1 MKTEFGFSNLI
12 GTVFNQG
19 NLLFTPDGYSVLSP
33 VGNRITAYNLKENKS
48 FTFPFENKK
57 NISRIALSPQ
67 ATLLLSVDEDGRC
80 ILCNFLRRSVLHHF
94 NFKSPVGA
102 IEFAPHGKYFAVA
115 LGKLIQV
122 WRTPEAIDE
131 REFAPFVLHRE
142 YTGHFDDVVSIS
154 WSADSRFFL
163 STSKDLTVRIHSVD
177 PIEGFRP
184 CALTGHKSTVVSAFF
199 SQDQQTIYSVS
210 KDGALFSWKYSPL
223 FQAGEIIDEEAEENK
238 DRTHIWMIKERN
250 YFFQNANL
258 RSAAFHPTTNLLVVG
273 FSNGLFGIY
282 ELPMFTMLYQL
293 SITQSNIDTLTIN
306 KTGEWI
312 ALGSSKLGQLL
323 IWEWQSESYVL
334 KQSSHYDSLST
345 LVYTPDGQ
353 RVVSGADDGKIKLW
367 DITSGF
373 CVVTFTQHTSSVTGL
388 CFAKRGNVLF
398 SSCLDGSVRAW
409 DLIRYRNFR
418 TFTAPN
424 RVQFSCVAVDPSGE
438 IVCAGS
444 QDSFEIFMWSVQT
457 GQLLERLAGH
467 EGPVSSLSFN
477 SSGSLLA
484 SGSWDKTV
492 RIWDIF
498 SRSGIV
504 EPLPVPSDV
513 LALSFRP
520 DGKELSVATLDGQLS
535 FWDVQEAKQTSLID
549 GRKDLSGGRKST
561 DAQTAENASG
571 NKTFTSV
578 CYSADGSCVLT
589 AGTSKYVCLY
599 DILTGVL
606 IKKFQLSKNE
616 SLQGVLE
623 VLNSRNMTDA
633 GSIDLIDTQGE
644 ASDLEDRIDRT
655 LPGAAKGDLSSR
667 KLRPEILCQEVQ
679 FSPSGGAFAAATTEG
694 LMIFSLINDFIFDPI
709 NLDIDI
715 TPETTL
721 AVCAEGEYLIAL
733 VMALRLNEY
742 KVIERVYES
751 VPVADIDHITQQLPT
766 TYLANFINYL
776 SSFAAETPHIEFHLR
791 WMRSILSHHGEFIKR
806 RNFEYAS
813 QLTSLQ
819 KSIVVL
825 SKRLSQLASNNE
837 FSLSFI
843 LDKMQTESVINA

>member
-19 NLLFTPDGYSVLSP
+19 NLLFTPDGYSILSP
-33 VGNRITAYNLKENKS
+33 VGNRISVYNLKENKS

-57 NISRIALSPQ
+57 NISHIALSPQ

-80 ILCNFLRRSVLHHF
+80 ILCNFLRRSVLHYF

-102 IEFAPHGKYFAVA
+102 IEFSPHGRYFVVA

-223 FQAGEIIDEEAEENK
+223 FQAGEIIDEEAEENR
-238 DRTHIWMIKERN
+238 DRTHIWMIKARN

-306 KTGEWI
+306 STGEWI

-323 IWEWQSESYVL
+323 VWEWQSESYVL

-353 RVVSGADDGKIKLW
+353 RVISGADDGKIKLW

-373 CVVTFTQHTSSVTGL
+373 CVVTFTQHTSSITGL

-444 QDSFEIFMWSVQT
+444 QDSFEIYMWSVQT

-477 SSGSLLA
+477 SSGNLLA

-504 EPLPVPSDV
+504 EPFPIPSDV

-520 DGKELSVATLDGQLS
+520 DGKELSVASLDGQLS

-561 DAQTAENASG
+561 DAQTAENSSG

-599 DILTGVL
+599 DVLTGVL

-633 GSIDLIDTQGE
+633 GSMDLIDTQGE

-667 KLRPEILCQEVQ
+667 KLHPEILCQAVQ

-715 TPETTL
+715 TPDTTL
-721 AVCAEGEYLIAL
+721 AVCGEGEYLIAL

-776 SSFAAETPHIEFHLR
+776 SSFAAETPHIEFHLK
-791 WMRSILSHHGEFIKR
+791 WMRSILSHHGEFIKG

-825 SKRLSQLASNNE
+825 SKRLSQLSSNNE

-843 LDKMQTESVINA
+843 LDKMQATSVINA

>member
-19 NLLFTPDGYSVLSP
+19 NLLFTPDGFSILSP
-33 VGNRITAYNLKENKS
+33 VGNRITVYNLKENKS
-48 FTFPFENKK
+48 FTLPFENKK

-80 ILCNFLRRSVLHHF
+80 ILCNFVRRSVLHYF

-102 IEFAPHGKYFAVA
+102 IEFAPHGRYFAVA

-177 PIEGFRP
+177 PVEGFRP

-223 FQAGEIIDEEAEENK
+223 FQAGEVIDEEAEENK
-238 DRTHIWMIKERN
+238 DRTHIWMIKDRN

-258 RSAAFHPTTNLLVVG
+258 RSTAFHPTTNLLVVG

-282 ELPMFTMLYQL
+282 ELPLFTMLYQL

-306 KTGEWI
+306 NTGEWI

-373 CVVTFTQHTSSVTGL
+373 CVVTFTQHASSITGL

-409 DLIRYRNFR
+409 DLVRYRNFR

-504 EPLPVPSDV
+504 EPLPAPSDV

-520 DGKELSVATLDGQLS
+520 DGKELSVASLDGQLS

-571 NKTFTSV
+571 NKTFTSI

-599 DILTGVL
+599 DIATGVL

-633 GSIDLIDTQGE
+633 GSMDLIDTQGE

-655 LPGAAKGDLSSR
+655 LPGAAKGDLSAR

-721 AVCAEGEYLIAL
+721 TVCGE
-733 VMALRLNEY
+733 
-742 KVIERVYES
+742 VIERVYES
-751 VPVADIDHITQQLPT
+751 IPVADIDHITQQLPT
-766 TYLANFINYL
+766 TYLANLINYL
-776 SSFAAETPHIEFHLR
+776 SSFAAETPHIEFHLK

-825 SKRLSQLASNNE
+825 SKRLSQLSSNNE

-843 LDKMQTESVINA
+843 LDKMQTESVANA